1 MLIQDVDRVVRAET
15 VVNAGVN
22 QVWDAWTTND
32 GIKSFLAPDCN
43 VEIRID
49 GPYQIF
55 FDPEAE
61 PGLKGADD
69 MIVLAFQPR
78 KMLSFTWN
86 APTLF
91 PNVRPHR
98 THVVV
103 RFFSEGDERTRVT
116 LWHDGWGEGEEWDQA
131 FDYFTRAW
139 QQVVMPLLKYRFEH
153 GPLDWNN
160 LPQLDEA

>member
-1 MLIQDVDRVVRAET
+1 MLLQDVDRVVRAET
-15 VVNAGVN
+15 VVNAGVA
-22 QVWDAWTTND
+22 QAWDAWTTND

-43 VEIRID
+43 VELRID

-69 MIVLAFQPR
+69 MIVLAFQPG

-91 PNVRPHR
+91 PNVRTQR

-116 LWHDGWGEGEEWDQA
+116 LWHDGWGEGEEWDHA

-160 LPQLDEA
+160 LPQLDEE

>member
-1 MLIQDVDRVVRAET
+1 MLLQDVDRVVRAET
-15 VVNAGVN
+15 VVNAGVD
-22 QVWDAWTTND
+22 QVWDAWATND

-69 MIVLAFQPR
+69 MIVLAFQPG

-86 APTLF
+86 ASTLF

-98 THVVV
+98 T
-103 RFFSEGDERTRVT
+103 R
-116 LWHDGWGEGEEWDQA
+116 EWRKGQ
-131 FDYFTRAW
+131 
-139 QQVVMPLLKYRFEH
+139 
-153 GPLDWNN
+153 
-160 LPQLDEA
+160 